1 MNYVFIIFLF
11 QIFVAIEGPVEEEK
25 QSLMYSVSVLERRNF
40 TNFVLLP
47 RRNHNLLN
55 SLEFER
61 DLGMVSKN
69 QFCYRIML
77 HYFKRFD

>member
-1 MNYVFIIFLF
+1 MKSLQNIFYLF

-25 QSLMYSVSVLERRNF
+25 QSLIYSVSVYERRNF

-61 DLGMVSKN
+61 DLGKLSSS
-69 QFCYRIML
+69 
-77 HYFKRFD
+77 